1 MTTPLVTIIVPV
13 YNLEAYVAH
22 GLQSLLAQTYSHL
35 QIIVI
40 DDASDDRSPQIVSHF
55 ARLDNRIHAILKS
68 VNQGVSA
75 ARNSGLAQARGE
87 LVAFMDG
94 DDWYEPD
101 FIAHAV
107 KMMNQGW
114 DLIAMP
120 FFRDDPAPRPV
131 RPGLR
136 KAKQLTR
143 DGLIRQML
151 HPVGYIRGYLW
162 NKVFRRDV
170 IERMQLRFDEQMS
183 IMEDELF
190 TATYVMATH
199 HFLYTGHPAYHH
211 VVRRDSATQSLG
223 VFGAIPQQLYALWR
237 IHRVL
242 RHARRRAKANK
253 KETVKIDH

>member
-1 MTTPLVTIIVPV
+1 MVKPLVTIIVPV

-22 GLQSLLAQTYSHL
+22 GLKSLIEQTYSHL

-40 DDASDDRSPQIVSHF
+40 DDASKDHSPQIIAHF
-55 ARLDNRIHAILKS
+55 AELDSRIQPILKQ
-68 VNQGVSA
+68 VNHGVSA
-75 ARNSGLAQARGE
+75 ARNSGLALAKGD

-101 FIAHAV
+101 FIAQAV
-107 KMMNQGW
+107 DMMARGW

-120 FFRDDPAPRPV
+120 FYRDDPDPRPV
-131 RPGLR
+131 HEALR
-136 KAKQLTR
+136 KPKQLTR
-143 DGLIRQML
+143 EGLIRQML
-151 HPVGYIRGYLW
+151 HPIGYIRGYLW

-170 IERMQLRFDEQMS
+170 IEQVRLRFDESMT

-199 HFLYTGHPAYHH
+199 RFLYTGHPAYHH

-223 VFGAIPQQLYALWR
+223 IIGAVPQQLYALWR
-237 IHRVL
+237 IHQVL
-242 RHARRRAKANK
+242 RVARRTEKVTK
-253 KETVKIDH
+253 KEAIKIEH